1 MEATFPF
8 RQPTSTESSD
18 ITSADPAASFEC
30 FLMLVDAFLLSIMF
44 EKKTH
49 KRSGL
54 YQLRSIKCLFSS
66 ISKTILFLFMCVI
79 CHKNDIFGL

>member
-18 ITSADPAASFEC
+18 IMSADPAASFEC

-44 EKKTH
+44 EKNTQEIRPISVEKH
-49 KRSGL
+49 KMF
-54 YQLRSIKCLFSS
+54 IF
-66 ISKTILFLFMCVI
+66 I
-79 CHKNDIFGL
+79 HK